1 MDKKPKLLQKNY
13 IILNKNQINTRPK
26 TTKER
31 IQDLINK
38 NEEAIKN
45 YEKLKDQ
52 SLNPRKKSEYD
63 QKISNYRSQQ
73 VQLHNKLYSINLF
86 LNMCFNNSKNKIPKP
101 KPKFDNS
108 ANLYLKEYFHKKV
121 NSALKPY
128 FNYNNISTNSNN
140 NSVKRSFIK
149 KDNFKYNSSISS
161 LFDNK
166 NNNNIPNPIKKIS
179 LINNKKKEIK
189 NNNNINKY
197 NNLNKF
203 SKIILNTSIQTRTNA
218 NEYGHNTT
226 LITSSSTKF
235 DNITRNKYIINSIK
249 ENDKLYHSKKN
260 IFIINNISNYYNN
273 NYYGKI
279 KNNSTKNSNSNIK
292 PINRHVVNKYIR
304 KKIKDKILKYN
315 IIDEDEQLDI
325 SINYDNE
332 DKRNI
337 QKNNVIMNP
346 NIEFN
351 SNPNLFF
358 RKKFFKI
365 RVSTDIELYYSYHD
379 NNELFMALPEKSI
392 LGYNIKIIK
401 FKNKKFVT
409 RLKKHNNKIITIKH
423 FFNKNKLHDF
433 LISGDTD
440 QIVIVWDVSYKY
452 SVNQF
457 IYKIQYDGNNIY
469 SLFLLSLEEK
479 DNIKNYLLIYDKSVN
494 IYQLNNGK
502 FIKNINHFPSKE
514 EKIINLIKWKNKDN
528 NLDYIIKCTFHRI
541 IIFNFIDEDIF
552 FELSNYLKNNNN
564 QNNLSYKTEG
574 CIFSNNKIDYLCIL
588 SSSMNL
594 EIWDLYHLSLKT
606 KISINVNIIDDT
618 YLFGIIPWNNNY
630 IVLIDGD
637 NNFIYIID
645 VHYNKVYTKITGC
658 FRNNIR
664 QIYCKKIISKK
675 YGESLL
681 VWCYNRY
688 ISLYSSHDFSIKL
701 FDE

>member
-1 MDKKPKLLQKNY
+1 MEKKPKLLQKNY

-31 IQDLINK
+31 IQDLINQ
-38 NEEAIKN
+38 NEEIIKS
-45 YEKLKDQ
+45 YEKLKEQ

-86 LNMCFNNSKNKIPKP
+86 LNMCLNNSKNNIPKP

-108 ANLYLKEYFHKKV
+108 TNLYLKEYFHKKV

-249 ENDKLYHSKKN
+249 ESDKLYHSKKN

-332 DKRNI
+332 DKKNI

-365 RVSTDIELYYSYHD
+365 RVSTDIELYYSYQD

-645 VHYNKVYTKITGC
+645 VHYNKVYTKITGY

-688 ISLYSSHDFSIKL
+688 ISLYSSNDFSIKL

>member
-1 MDKKPKLLQKNY
+1 MEKKPKLLQRNY
-13 IILNKNQINTRPK
+13 ILINKNQINTRPK

-31 IQDLINK
+31 IQDLIVQ
-38 NEEAIKN
+38 NEETIKK
-45 YEKLKDQ
+45 YEQLKKQ
-52 SLNPRKKSEYD
+52 SLNSRKSAEYD
-63 QKISNYRSQQ
+63 QIISKYRNQQ
-73 VQLHNKLYSINLF
+73 VHLHNKLYNINLF
-86 LNMCFNNSKNKIPKP
+86 LNMYLNNGRNNINNIPKP
-101 KPKFDNS
+101 KPKFNNS
-108 ANLYLKEYFHKKV
+108 NNLYLKQYFHKKV
-121 NSALKPY
+121 NSALKPN
-128 FNYNNISTNSNN
+128 FNYSNIYTNSN
-140 NSVKRSFIK
+140 SSSTKRSFIQ
-149 KDNFKYNSSISS
+149 KDNLKYNSSISS
-161 LFDNK
+161 LIENNK
-166 NNNNIPNPIKKIS
+166 NIITNPIKKIN
-179 LINNKKKEIK
+179 LINNKKKEYK
-189 NNNNINKY
+189 NNYNNINNKY
-197 NNLNKF
+197 
-203 SKIILNTSIQTRTNA
+203 SKIFLNTSVQTRPNA
-218 NEYGHNTT
+218 HEYGNNST
-226 LITSSSTKF
+226 LITNVSNKF
-235 DNITRNKYIINSIK
+235 DNINKNKYILKSVE
-249 ENDKLYHSKKN
+249 ENVKLYHSKKN

-292 PINRHVVNKYIR
+292 PIDRHVVNKYIR

-332 DKRNI
+332 DKKNI

-552 FELSNYLKNNNN
+552 FELSNYLKNNN

-630 IVLIDGD
+630 IVLVDGD

-688 ISLYSSHDFSIKL
+688 ISLYSSNDFSIKL